1 MGNAPPRQAASTS
14 EVYCTKIAMTFLETA
29 VVAYSDMGQAPPFSP
44 LGAGKGARLGGL
56 PVTIKVPRP
65 ERNEDAGVGIDR
77 EGP

>member
-14 EVYCTKIAMTFLETA
+14 GIYCTKIAMTLSETA
-29 VVAYSDMGQAPPFSP
+29 VVAYFAMGQAPPFSP

-56 PVTIKVPRP
+56 QVTMKVPKP
-65 ERNEDAGVGIDR
+65 ERHKAAGCGIGW

>member
-14 EVYCTKIAMTFLETA
+14 RIYCTKIAMTLSETA
-29 VVAYSDMGQAPPFSP
+29 VVAYFAMGQAPPFSP

-56 PVTIKVPRP
+56 RVTIKVPRP
-65 ERNEDAGVGIDR
+65 ERNEAAGVGIDR